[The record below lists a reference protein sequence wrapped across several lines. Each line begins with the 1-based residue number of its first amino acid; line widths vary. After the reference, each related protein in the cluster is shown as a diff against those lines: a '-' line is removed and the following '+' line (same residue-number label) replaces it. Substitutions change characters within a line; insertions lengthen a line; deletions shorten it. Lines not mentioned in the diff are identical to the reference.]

1 MPMRRLLAFLL
12 LLIALPAAAQQR
24 GEPEWRQAVEQ
35 QVLVTL
41 GRYDPNPLVLEAG
54 RPTRLVFYNNS
65 RTRLSVYAK
74 NFFGNARIR
83 SGDDR
88 LLRGGGMVLDPGETR
103 AVTLVPNP
111 GRYTMRS
118 GSFFRRILGMSGVIV
133 VQPPR
138 QRSEGRAID

>member
-1 MPMRRLLAFLL
+1 MRRLLAFLL
-12 LLIALPAAAQQR
+12 LLAAIPAAAQQR
-24 GEPEWRQAVEQ
+24 EPEWRQASEQ

-41 GRYDPNPLVLEAG
+41 GAYQPNPLVLEAG
-54 RPTRLVFYNNS
+54 KPTRIVFYNSS
-65 RTRLSVYAK
+65 RARLSVYAK

-103 AVTLVPNP
+103 ALMLVPSP

-118 GSFFRRILGMSGVIV
+118 GSFFRRVLGMSGIILVEA
-133 VQPPR
+133 PR